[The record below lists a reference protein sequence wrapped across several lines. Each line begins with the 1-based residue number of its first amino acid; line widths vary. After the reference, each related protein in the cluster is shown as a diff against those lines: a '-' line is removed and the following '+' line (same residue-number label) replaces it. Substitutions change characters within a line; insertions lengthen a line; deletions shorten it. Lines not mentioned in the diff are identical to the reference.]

1 MSDTSDSSNASAVS
15 DISVGQTLPK
25 RVRVLSI
32 AGTDPSGGAGLMADL
47 RTMAALGAYGMGV
60 VTNVVAQNTQGVRA
74 VQPMS
79 GDIVTAQLSAVSDD
93 VVIDGIK
100 IGMLGSAEIIA
111 AVQKW
116 LASLTG
122 SEQESGLSAQR
133 LGLPEQGRS
142 LSVQRPSV
150 WARKSRPVT
159 VLDPVMISTSGTRLL
174 DSDAVAA
181 LVTLISSGLIDV
193 VTPNIPELSALLE
206 TVGEKGVLPSLAL
219 TSPTWSEVLDGAA
232 RLSARTGTK
241 VYAKAGHLEGTTARS
256 DALVS
261 WDRSAQQAEVVTAPG
276 TLVDTKNTH
285 GTGCTLSSALAV
297 LGAQGESWTAAA
309 MKAKTFMNGA
319 IAHADELQ
327 VGQGH
332 GPIDQLWNTT
342 YGDAGNTGTA
352 DDADAGGATD
362 STAAEVGGDTAGE
375 EER

>member
-15 DISVGQTLPK
+15 DISAGQTLPK

-47 RTMAALGAYGMGV
+47 RTMAALGAYDMGV

-116 LASLTG
+116 LASLMG
-122 SEQESGLSAQR
+122 SEQGSGLSVQR

-142 LSVQRPSV
+142 LSVQRPSAR
-150 WARKSRPVT
+150 ARKSRPVT

-206 TVGEKGVLPSLAL
+206 AVGERDALSSPAL
-219 TSPTWSEVLDGAA
+219 TSPTWSEVLEGAA
-232 RLSARTGTK
+232 RLSARTGAR

-261 WDRSAQQAEVVTAPG
+261 WDRSAQRAEVVTAPG
-276 TLVDTKNTH
+276 TLVETKNTH

-297 LGAQGESWTAAA
+297 FGAQGESWADAA

-319 IAHADELQ
+319 IAHADELH

-342 YGDAGNTGTA
+342 YGDADNTGTA
-352 DDADAGGATD
+352 DDADAGD
-362 STAAEVGGDTAGE
+362 TAAGVGGDTAGE